1 MTLLA
6 VPPPVETAATVA
18 LGMCGL
24 ALALAFVRLA
34 RGPSLPD
41 RVVAL
46 DLIGLIAVGMIACY
60 DIVTEQPVLLDAAT
74 VVALV
79 AFLGTVAFARY
90 VQRRGRD
97 GV

>member
-1 MTLLA
+1 MTGTLQSYA
-6 VPPPVETAATVA
+6 V
-18 LGMCGL
+18 GM
-24 ALALAFVRLA
+24 ALALTGLAMLLGFVRLV

-79 AFLGTVAFARY
+79 AFLGTAAFARY

>member
-6 VPPPVETAATVA
+6 ASPLVETAATVA

-24 ALALAFVRLA
+24 ALVLAFVRLA

-79 AFLGTVAFARY
+79 AFLGTAAFARY